1 MESELRVHSAAE
13 KSDFSTF
20 FFLSSSPRRYHMVEL
35 LAIKKNF
42 TLRVDR
48 GLARSIINEGS
59 KEYLKLQSSLFL
71 GGLPAEPAQYAYKQ
85 WHLRNLTS
93 FKGCMKEV
101 WINHKQVDFVNA
113 ARQQKVTPGCALLDA
128 ENDGEMEDQFVLE
141 PPAEESKEEVSS
153 PHLLAMNC

>member
-1 MESELRVHSAAE
+1 
-13 KSDFSTF
+13 
-20 FFLSSSPRRYHMVEL
+20 MVEL
-35 LAIKKNF
+35 LANKKNF

-48 GLARSIINEGS
+48 GQARSIINEGT
-59 KEYLKLQSSLFL
+59 KEYLKLVSPMFL
-71 GGLPAEPAQYAYKQ
+71 GGLPAEPAQKAYKE

-128 ENDGEMEDQFVLE
+128 ENEGEMAEDQFVLE
-141 PPAEESKEEVSS
+141 PPEESKEEVSFKRKSLLEKVSHCSLFFS
-153 PHLLAMNC
+153 PFTANRSLLKPPMQTRW